1 MAADTFDA
9 ILGLI
14 QQGTGNNNN
23 AWGTTFNN
31 SFAAL
36 CARAIGGVA
45 TRSNT
50 GGSLDLSTSPP
61 PAGPRIDIDAIQLF
75 NGALVSDLTVT
86 VPLNSKM
93 TFFQNSTSGAFNL
106 FVKVPSGVAPLGLI
120 QIPQGAALWVMSDG
134 NGNLI
139 RDDDEDIGAFRISG
153 KAAAGAGELACNG
166 ASLLRASFPN
176 LFAKIGTTW
185 GSADGTHFT
194 LPNLTDTGRFLR
206 SSASG
211 VPVGTYQA
219 NQNKSHTHTGSGTTG
234 TDSVAHSHT
243 FSGST
248 GAMSANAS
256 HGHPSSTA
264 NQQGG
269 SIGGSVAGTALYG
282 QNTSGLNVLGPLPL
296 TITVTNTDHTHTFSG
311 TTTTESV
318 DHTHSFSFTTST
330 GSADGAEARPETA
343 VALICIRY

>member
-1 MAADTFDA
+1 MAADTFDP

-23 AWGTTFNN
+23 AWGTIFNS

-36 CARAIGGVA
+36 AARAIGGVV

-50 GGSLDLSTSPP
+50 GGSLDLSTAPP
-61 PAGPRIDIDAIQLF
+61 PTGPRIDMDAIQLF

-86 VPLNSKM
+86 VPLNSKI

-106 FVKVPSGVAPLGLI
+106 FVKVPSGAAPNGLI
-120 QIPQGAALWVMSDG
+120 QIPQGLGVFVMSDG
-134 NGNLI
+134 AGNLI
-139 RDDDEDIGAFRISG
+139 RADDADIGSFRISG
-153 KAAAGAGELACNG
+153 KASAGAGELACDG
-166 ASLLRASFPN
+166 SSKLRASFPN

-194 LPNLTDTGRFLR
+194 LPLLTDTGRFLR

-219 NQNKSHTHTGSGTTG
+219 SQNKSHTHTGSGNTG
-234 TDSVAHSHT
+234 TESVFHTHT
-243 FSGST
+243 FSGNT
-248 GAMSANAS
+248 GAMSANAV
-256 HGHPSSTA
+256 HGHTGSTA
-264 NQQGG
+264 NLQGG
-269 SIGGSVAGTALYG
+269 SVGGSQASVAMYG
-282 QNTSGLNVLGPLPL
+282 QNTSAVNVLGPLPL
-296 TITVTNTDHTHTFSG
+296 TITNTNTDHTHAFSG
-311 TTTTESV
+311 TTSTDSV

-330 GSADGAEARPETA
+330 GSADGAEARPEAA